1 MPDETGDDA
10 EAERRSREEEALW
23 SRGGGDGAGESGTT
37 DEPATQPFDPS
48 AFPPPAMPGGGEES
62 WPPGDDEAQVPPAR
76 ETETQQLPPAVPPVA
91 EETGEVEREV
101 VRDRVVEERRE
112 VVEEQREVVDPA
124 GRGGLRA
131 PAVAPQRETPWW
143 LWLVGALVLLA
154 LAVVIVVT
162 ASDDEPDVILASE
175 APSLE
180 PSESELPTEE
190 PSLLPSE
197 LDEGTITDS
206 SESPVPG
213 LEPDPDAFPEATATA
228 QDEEAVVDGDNPE
241 DLPGEVL
248 VGSTSILPLPPEGLT
263 PFRGR
268 TARATLTVVQQVVGG
283 SGFWVGPSEEDRL
296 FVLLEDGGE
305 LPGLAEGDLVSFEAE
320 VVANDDDLSQYGID
334 EETGAELLDEQ
345 GSHLEA
351 LSEDVE
357 VREFSDE
364 G

>member
-1 MPDETGDDA
+1 
-10 EAERRSREEEALW
+10 
-23 SRGGGDGAGESGTT
+23 
-37 DEPATQPFDPS
+37 
-48 AFPPPAMPGGGEES
+48 MPGGGEEG
-62 WPPGDDEAQVPPAR
+62 WPPGDDEAQVPPAQ

-154 LAVVIVVT
+154 LAVVIVV

-213 LEPDPDAFPEATATA
+213 LEPDPDASPETTATA
-228 QDEEAVVDGDNPE
+228 QDEEAVVEGDNPE

-268 TARATLTVVQQVVGG
+268 TALATLTVVQQVVEG

-320 VVANDDDLSQYGID
+320 VIANDDDLSQYGID
-334 EETGAELLDEQ
+334 EEAGAELLDEQ